1 MNVIYHISS
10 FRNFSL
16 VSFFYNSLS
25 LKTYWGRN
33 TLFSSIWTTPTTE
46 KMQQFLSPSTLCCF
60 CESSTWRMNTE
71 QCKSR
76 LDPRCNPQLS
86 YSRDWAILYEFLK
99 NIHKGR
105 ILNKCTALFLK
116 NRTSLP
122 SKAGDRTEDSLK
134 EQPAQRH
141 MLHV

>member
-1 MNVIYHISS
+1 
-10 FRNFSL
+10 
-16 VSFFYNSLS
+16 
-25 LKTYWGRN
+25 
-33 TLFSSIWTTPTTE
+33 
-46 KMQQFLSPSTLCCF
+46 
-60 CESSTWRMNTE
+60 MNTE

-76 LDPRCNPQLS
+76 LDPGCNPHLS

-116 NRTSLP
+116 NRTSLS
-122 SKAGDRTEDSLK
+122 SKTGDRTEDSLK

-141 MLHV
+141 TLHVSVISARATKTTAY